1 MKKKQNDLES
11 FKEMLAE
18 QLRSGKPLTGS
29 EGVFTPLLKEVLEKA
44 MDAEIEGHMSK
55 TRKSSGNRRNGHST
69 KTVKS
74 SLGAF
79 DLSTPRDRNS
89 TYEPEMVS
97 KRQVFI
103 SDDMAEKVLGLYSL
117 GMSYADIRKHLQ
129 ELYGVSISQGQLTT
143 ITDRVLP
150 AIQQWQ
156 SRALDRRYPIIWL
169 DAMHFKSREAG
180 SVQTNAV
187 YSVLAVNME
196 GCKEVLGIYIGEH
209 ESASFWMQILSDLQ
223 QRGVEDILICCI
235 DNLKGFAEA
244 IESMYP
250 QTDVQLCIV
259 HQMRNSFKYMSF
271 KDQREFSRD
280 LKRIYRAATVG
291 QAWQYLEQAEQKW
304 GKRYAIVFKS
314 WKANWERL
322 MAFMKYPAEIRRLI
336 YTNNTIESYHRMVR
350 KVTKTKG
357 IYTNEKAILKQVY
370 LATQNIEAKWNG
382 KVYKWSIIRR
392 QLAMYFGDRIDN
404 DTV

>member
-1 MKKKQNDLES
+1 
-11 FKEMLAE
+11 MLAE

>member
-1 MKKKQNDLES
+1 MKNKQLDMET

-29 EGVFTPLLKEVLEKA
+29 EGVFTPLMKEVLERA
-44 MDAEIEGHMSK
+44 MEAELEDHLSG
-55 TRKSSGNRRNGHST
+55 TRKTTGNRRNGHSG

-79 DLSTPRDRNS
+79 DLSTPRDRKGS
-89 TYEPEMVS
+89 FEPQIVG

-103 SDDMAEKVLGLYSL
+103 SDDIAEKVLGLYGL
-117 GMSYADIRKHLQ
+117 GMSYADIRKHLEQ
-129 ELYGVSISQGQLTT
+129 LYGVEISQGQLTG
-143 ITDRVLP
+143 ITDRILP

-156 SRALDRRYPIIWL
+156 TRPLNRQYAVVWL
-169 DAMHFKSREAG
+169 DAMHFKSRENG
-180 SVQTNAV
+180 QVQTNAV
-187 YSVLAVNME
+187 YSVLAVDME
-196 GCKEVLGIYIGEH
+196 GRKEVLGIYIGEH
-209 ESASFWMQILSDLQ
+209 ESATFWMQILSDMK

-235 DNLKGFAEA
+235 DNLKGFSEA

-250 QTDVQLCIV
+250 HSDVQLCIV
-259 HQMRNSFKYMSF
+259 HQMRNSFRYMSF

-280 LKRIYRAATVG
+280 LKQVYRAVTAK
-291 QAWQYLEQAEQKW
+291 QAWLLLEQAEQKW
-304 GKRYAIVFKS
+304 GKRYPMVFKS

-322 MAFMKYPAEIRRLI
+322 MAFMKYPQEIRRLI
-336 YTNNTIESYHRMVR
+336 YTNNTVESYHRMVR

-357 IYTNEKAILKQVY
+357 IYTNEKAILKQVF

-382 KVYKWSIIRR
+382 TVFKWSYIRR
-392 QLAMYFGDRIDN
+392 QLAIYFGDRVEN